1 MENKFQIEGRNP
13 VIEAL
18 TSDKTI
24 EKIYIQKGNVQ
35 GSAQK
40 VINLAKKKKI
50 QISEVDK
57 NKLNAMAE
65 TESHQ
70 GVIALISPINY
81 VSVDDILNR
90 AAEKGEQPFIII
102 LDEIEDPHNLGSVI
116 RSANAFG
123 AHGVIIPKHR
133 SASVTATV
141 VKTSAG
147 ACFHTPVAKVTNLV
161 NTMKE
166 LKKRGV
172 WITGA
177 DMGGEKNIYNADFSG
192 PIAIVIGNE
201 GCGMSR
207 LVREECDFIVNIPM
221 VGEIESLNASVS
233 ASIFMY
239 KVSEIRG
246 KGEKL

>member
-1 MENKFQIEGRNP
+1 MEQKFQIEGRNP

-18 TSDKTI
+18 TSGESI

-40 VINLAKKKKI
+40 IINLARKKKI
-50 QISEVDK
+50 QVTEVDK
-57 NKLNAMAE
+57 NKLNAIAE
-65 TESHQ
+65 TDSHQ
-70 GVIALISPINY
+70 GVVAIVSPIEY
-81 VSVDDILNR
+81 VSVEDIIKK
-90 AAEKGEQPFIII
+90 AEEKGEQPFIVI
-102 LDEIEDPHNLGSVI
+102 LDEIEDPHNLGSII

-133 SASVTATV
+133 SASVTATA

-147 ACFHTPVAKVTNLV
+147 ACFYTPVAKVTNLV

-166 LKKRGV
+166 LKKMGI

-177 DMGGEKNIYNADFSG
+177 DMGGEKDIYSADFTG

-201 GCGMSR
+201 GSGMTR

-239 KVSEIRG
+239 KVSEVRG
-246 KGEKL
+246 KGVK

>member
-1 MENKFQIEGRNP
+1 MMEQKFQIEGRNP

-18 TSDKTI
+18 SSGENI
-24 EKIYIQKGNVQ
+24 EKIYIQKGNTQ

-40 VINLAKKKKI
+40 IINLARKKKI
-50 QISEVDK
+50 QVTEVDK
-57 NKLNAMAE
+57 NKLNMMAE
-65 TESHQ
+65 TDSHQ
-70 GVIALISPINY
+70 GVIALISPIEY
-81 VSVDDILNR
+81 VTVDYILKR
-90 AAEKGEQPFIII
+90 AEKKGEQPFIVI
-102 LDEIEDPHNLGSVI
+102 LDEIEDPHNLGSII

-141 VKTSAG
+141 AKTSAG
-147 ACFHTPVAKVTNLV
+147 ACFYTPVAKVTNLV

-166 LKKRGV
+166 LKKAGV
-172 WITGA
+172 WISGA
-177 DMGGEKNIYNADFSG
+177 DMGGEKDIYSADLTG
-192 PIAIVIGNE
+192 PVAIVIGNE
-201 GCGMSR
+201 GTGISR

-239 KVSEIRG
+239 KISELRG
-246 KGEKL
+246 KGVK

>member
-1 MENKFQIEGRNP
+1 MEEKFQIEGRNP

-18 TSDKTI
+18 MSGENI
-24 EKIYIQKGNVQ
+24 EKIYIQKGNIQ

-40 VINLAKKKKI
+40 IINLARKNRI

-57 NKLNAMAE
+57 NKLNAMSSTGA
-65 TESHQ
+65 HQ
-70 GVIALISPINY
+70 GVIATISPIDY
-81 VSVDDILNR
+81 VSVDDILNI
-90 AAEKGEQPFIII
+90 AKEKGEQPFIII

-133 SASVTATV
+133 SASVTATT

-166 LKKRGV
+166 LKKQGI

-177 DMGGEKNIYNADFSG
+177 DMGGEKNIYSADLSG

-201 GCGMSR
+201 GVGLSR

-239 KVSEIRG
+239 KVSEIRC
-246 KGEKL
+246 KGEKE

>member
-1 MENKFQIEGRNP
+1 MNEKFQIEGRNP
-13 VIEAL
+13 VMEAL
-18 TSDKTI
+18 MSNENI
-24 EKIYIQKGNVQ
+24 EKIYIQKGNTQ

-40 VINLAKKKKI
+40 IINLAKKRKI
-50 QISEVDK
+50 QITEIDK
-57 NKLNAMAE
+57 SKINSIS
-65 TESHQ
+65 TTDSHQ
-70 GVIALISPINY
+70 GVIAMISPIEY
-81 VSVDDILNR
+81 VSVDDILRR
-90 AAEKGEQPFIII
+90 AEEKGELPFIII
-102 LDEIEDPHNLGSVI
+102 LDEIEDPHNLGSII
-116 RSANAFG
+116 RTANAFG

-133 SASVTATV
+133 SASVTATA

-166 LKKRGV
+166 LKKQGV

-177 DMGGEKNIYNADFSG
+177 DMGGEKDIYTADLSG
-192 PIAIVIGNE
+192 PVAIVIGNE
-201 GCGMSR
+201 GSGMTR

-246 KGEKL
+246 RGDK

>member
-1 MENKFQIEGRNP
+1 MNDKFQIEGRNP
-13 VIEAL
+13 VLEAL
-18 TSDKTI
+18 MSNENI
-24 EKIYIQKGNVQ
+24 EKIYIQKGNIQ

-40 VINLAKKKKI
+40 IINIAKKRKI
-50 QISEVDK
+50 QITEIDK
-57 NKLNAMAE
+57 NKLNSMS
-65 TESHQ
+65 TTDSHQ
-70 GVIALISPINY
+70 GVIAMISPIEY
-81 VSVDDILNR
+81 VSVDDILKR
-90 AAEKGEQPFIII
+90 AEEKGEKPFIII
-102 LDEIEDPHNLGSVI
+102 LDEIEDPHNLGSII
-116 RSANAFG
+116 RTANAFG

-133 SASVTATV
+133 SASVTATA

-166 LKKRGV
+166 LKKQGV

-177 DMGGEKNIYNADFSG
+177 DMGGEKDIYSADLSG

-201 GCGMSR
+201 GSGITR

-239 KVSEIRG
+239 KISEIRG
-246 KGEKL
+246 KGEI